1 MCLLR
6 LEKNNNELIEVRLR
20 DRVSKSGISAKRKQI
35 PFRFGPFRF
44 KLNTILLFLLLKIC
58 LINFLHFFHRCGLLF
73 NLITCPEIS
82 LSTLLLSLTHPI
94 SLFTVLVSLCHFSRF
109 NLHLLS
115 FSVSLLTSSLFSQSE
130 VSKSKSNGGNT
141 I

>member
-35 PFRFGPFRF
+35 PFRF

-58 LINFLHFFHRCGLLF
+58 LINFLHFFHRCGPLF